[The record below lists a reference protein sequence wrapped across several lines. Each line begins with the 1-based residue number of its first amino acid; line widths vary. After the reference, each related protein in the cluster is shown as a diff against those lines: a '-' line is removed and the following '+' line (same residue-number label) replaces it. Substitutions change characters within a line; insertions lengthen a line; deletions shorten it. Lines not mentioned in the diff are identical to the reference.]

1 MRGLHCNNLR
11 KERIITIKQAAEMLQ
26 VHPNT
31 IHNWIKAGRI
41 KAVKLS
47 ERTVRIEQAEIE
59 RMKGN

>member
-1 MRGLHCNNLR
+1 M
-11 KERIITIKQAAEMLQ
+11 ITIKQAAEMLQ

-31 IHNWIKAGRI
+31 IRNWIKEDRI

-47 ERTVRIEQAEIE
+47 ERTVRIQQSEIE